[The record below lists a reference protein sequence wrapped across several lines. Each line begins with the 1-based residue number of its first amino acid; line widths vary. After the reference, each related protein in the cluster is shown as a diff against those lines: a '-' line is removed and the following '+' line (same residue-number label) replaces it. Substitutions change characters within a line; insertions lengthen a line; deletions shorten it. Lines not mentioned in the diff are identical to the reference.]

1 MTSFEPELSYWRPWW
16 QRLHGYLALA
26 RISNSPTVASNVLAG
41 AAMAGALATAGK
53 IALLAVAMVLFYTAG
68 MFLNDLCDYTID
80 RRTRPER
87 PLPSGVVARADAVAA
102 TVAMFVLG
110 LALLW
115 ALGVAPF
122 ASGLALIGLIVLY
135 DTWHKTNP
143 LSPVIMAGCRAM
155 VYMTAFVAFVPRPT
169 VALVIA
175 ASMLGLY
182 IVGLTALAKYE
193 ALPGVAKHWPAVAV
207 MLPAVSFVA
216 QRPSLA
222 ALPIL
227 LLFVGWVCYSLS
239 FAYRKLGRSI
249 GGAIGRLIAGV
260 ALCDAL
266 VLAAAGAWLGVA
278 LALAAFGLTLFFQ
291 RYIKGT

>member
-1 MTSFEPELSYWRPWW
+1 MASIEPELSYRWPWW
-16 QRLHGYLALA
+16 QRLYGYLALA
-26 RISNSPTVASNVLAG
+26 RISNSPTVVSNVLAG
-41 AAMAGALATAGK
+41 AALAGILAPGK
-53 IALLAVAMVLFYTAG
+53 KSALLAGAMVLFYIAG
-68 MFLNDLCDYTID
+68 MFLNDLCDYSID

-87 PLPSGVVARADAVAA
+87 PLPSGVVTHVEAVGA
-102 TVAMFVLG
+102 TIALLIVG

-115 ALGVAPF
+115 GLGGTPF

-135 DTWHKTNP
+135 DVWHKTNP

-155 VYMTAFVAFVPRPT
+155 VYVTAFLAFAPQPT
-169 VALVIA
+169 LALVIA
-175 ASMLGLY
+175 ASTLGLY
-182 IVGLTALAKYE
+182 IIGLTALAKRE
-193 ALPGVAKHWPAVAV
+193 AFPGAAQHWPAGAV
-207 MLPAVSFVA
+207 ILPAIAFIA
-216 QRPSLA
+216 QRPSIV

-227 LLFVGWVCYSLS
+227 LLFIGWVVYSLS
-239 FAYRKLGRSI
+239 FAYRKLGRNI

-266 VLAAAGAWLGVA
+266 VLAITGAWLGVL